1 MFVAMSP
8 GQGAIGLAA
17 LLASMGPLYGM
28 NSACVIAS
36 TVGNSEDIMGSQR
49 LIEHLERW
57 FTFGLT
63 VPKDGDAW
71 LRQRLE
77 ALAPAVK
84 DDLVK
89 EMTASHDAFYM

>member
-1 MFVAMSP
+1 
-8 GQGAIGLAA
+8 
-17 LLASMGPLYGM
+17 
-28 NSACVIAS
+28 
-36 TVGNSEDIMGSQR
+36 MGSQR